1 MKKTSLSLLIAWV
14 LLLTACQNKMVAP
27 VASTTPQVTAT
38 LPIVAT
44 ATVVAPESLEPV
56 AWKVEVVAE
65 NLYVPW
71 SVVFIGTDHLL
82 VSERSGAVREIVAGK
97 LMAEPLYQFN
107 DTAAEGEAGLM
118 GLAVDPVF
126 SSNGFLYACYT
137 YRNDNDLYNRVVR
150 LKRDALGEL
159 ILDRILLDDIP
170 SASNHAG
177 CRLLFAPDG
186 TLFITTGDAMQP
198 ESAQDVDSLAGKI
211 LRINSD
217 GTIPVDNPF
226 AASPLYSFGHR
237 NPQGLAWD
245 ASTGLL
251 YETEHGPSG
260 FDGPPGGD
268 EINVIRAGANYGW
281 PVVSH
286 ERTQE
291 GTISPLIV
299 FTPAEAPA
307 SAMIYNGRIFPQFT
321 GNLFFGALR
330 GEGLV
335 RVEISGSERLN
346 PSHVEKIIQDVGRVR
361 DVVEGP
367 DGYIYFTTSNRDGR
381 GEVKQGDDKV
391 YRLIPQ

>member
-1 MKKTSLSLLIAWV
+1 MKTTSLSLLMSGMF
-14 LLLTACQNKMVAP
+14 LLAACQNRMVTP
-27 VASTTPQVTAT
+27 VETTTPQMTDT
-38 LPIVAT
+38 LPMLAT
-44 ATVVAPESLEPV
+44 ATAVVPETAEPV
-56 AWKVEVVAE
+56 AWEIEVVAE

-71 SVVFIGTDHLL
+71 SIVFISTDHLL
-82 VSERSGAVREIVAGK
+82 VSERSGAIREIIDGN
-97 LMAEPLYQFN
+97 LIAEPIYQFN
-107 DTAAEGEAGLM
+107 DIAAEGEAGLM
-118 GLAVDPVF
+118 GLAVDPNF
-126 SSNGFLYACYT
+126 SSSGFLYACYT
-137 YRNDNDLYNRVVR
+137 YQNANVLYNKVVR
-150 LKRDALGEL
+150 LKLDALGKL
-159 ILDRILLDDIP
+159 IFDRILLDDIP

-186 TLFITTGDAMQP
+186 KLFITTGDALQP
-198 ESAQDVDSLAGKI
+198 ESAQDIDSLAGKI

-217 GTIPVDNPF
+217 GTIPADNPF
-226 AASPLYSFGHR
+226 PGSLIYSYGHR
-237 NPQGLAWD
+237 NPQGLSWD
-245 ASTGLL
+245 SDTGYL

-286 ERTQE
+286 ERTIE

-307 SAMIYNGRIFPQFT
+307 SAMIYSGKIFPQFA

-330 GEGLV
+330 GEGVV
-335 RVEISGSERLN
+335 RVIISGSESLN
-346 PSHVEKIIQDVGRVR
+346 MSRVEKIIQNVGRVR

-381 GEVKQGDDKV
+381 GEAKEGDDKV
-391 YRLIPQ
+391 YRLIPR

>member
-1 MKKTSLSLLIAWV
+1 MKKTPLSLMIACMF
-14 LLLTACQNKMVAP
+14 LLTACQNGMVTP
-27 VASTTPQVTAT
+27 VESTTPQVTAT
-38 LPIVAT
+38 HPISAT
-44 ATVVAPESLEPV
+44 ATVVAPENDEPV
-56 AWKVEVVAE
+56 AWEIEVVAQD
-65 NLYVPW
+65 LYVPW
-71 SVVFIGTDHLL
+71 SVVFIDMDHLL
-82 VSERSGAVREIVAGK
+82 VSERSGAIREIVAGE
-97 LMAEPLYQFN
+97 LMAEPLYQF
-107 DTAAEGEAGLM
+107 DDIAAEGEAGLM
-118 GLAVDPVF
+118 GLAIDPEF
-126 SSNGFLYACYT
+126 SSSRFLYACYT
-137 YRNDNDLYNRVVR
+137 YRNDTALSNKVVR
-150 LKRDALGEL
+150 LKRDTLGNW

-198 ESAQDVDSLAGKI
+198 ESAQDIESLAGKI

-217 GTIPVDNPF
+217 GTIPDDNPF
-226 AASPLYSFGHR
+226 PASPLYSYGHR

-245 ASTGLL
+245 ASTGFL

-268 EINVIRAGANYGW
+268 EINVIQAGANYGW

-286 ERTQE
+286 ERILE

-307 SAMIYNGRIFPQFT
+307 SAMIYSGRIFPQFT

-335 RVEISGSERLN
+335 RVTLSGSESIDLSR
-346 PSHVEKIIQDVGRVR
+346 VEKIIQDVGRVR

-367 DGYIYFTTSNRDGR
+367 DGYIYFTTSNQDGR
-381 GEVKQGDDKV
+381 GDVKPGDDKV

>member
-1 MKKTSLSLLIAWV
+1 MKKTSLSMLIAWV
-14 LLLTACQNKMVAP
+14 FLLTACQNQRVTP
-27 VASTTPQVTAT
+27 DEFTTPQMTTTLPVLATVTA
-38 LPIVAT
+38 A
-44 ATVVAPESLEPV
+44 APENVEPE
-56 AWKVEVVAE
+56 AWEIEVVAE

-82 VSERSGAVREIVAGK
+82 VSERSGTIREIVAGK
-97 LMAEPLYQFN
+97 LVAEPLYQF
-107 DTAAEGEAGLM
+107 DDIAAEGEAGLM
-118 GLAVDPVF
+118 GLAVDPEF
-126 SSNGFLYACYT
+126 SSNGLLYACYT
-137 YRNDNDLYNRVVR
+137 YRNDNALSNRVVR
-150 LKRDALGEL
+150 LKQEALGGL
-159 ILDRILLDDIP
+159 IVDRILLDDIP

-198 ESAQDVDSLAGKI
+198 ESAQDIDSLAGKI

-217 GTIPVDNPF
+217 GTIPADNPF
-226 AASPLYSFGHR
+226 AASPLYSYGHR

-245 ASTGLL
+245 ANTAFL

-286 ERTQE
+286 ERTLA
-291 GTISPLIV
+291 GIIAPLIV

-307 SAMIYNGRIFPQFT
+307 SAMIYSGRIFPQFT
-321 GNLFFGALR
+321 GNFFFGALR

-335 RVEISGSERLN
+335 RVMLSSSESVN
-346 PSHVEKIIQDVGRVR
+346 PSDVEKIIQDVGRVR

-381 GEVKQGDDKV
+381 GEVKPGDDKV

>member
-1 MKKTSLSLLIAWV
+1 MKTVSLSLLIAGM
-14 LLLTACQNKMVAP
+14 LLLTACQNGMVIP
-27 VASTTPQVTAT
+27 VASTTPQMTGTISMLAT
-38 LPIVAT
+38 V
-44 ATVVAPESLEPV
+44 ATVVPENIEPV
-56 AWKVEVVAE
+56 AWEIEVVAE

-71 SVVFIGTDHLL
+71 SVVFISTDHML
-82 VSERSGAVREIVAGK
+82 VSERSGAIREIIEGN
-97 LMAEPLYQFN
+97 LIAEPLYQFN
-107 DTAAEGEAGLM
+107 DIAAEGEAGLM
-118 GLAVDPVF
+118 GLAVDPDF
-126 SSNGFLYACYT
+126 SSNRFLYACYT
-137 YRNDNDLYNRVVR
+137 YQNENVLSNRVVR
-150 LKRDALGEL
+150 LKMDALGEL
-159 ILDRILLDDIP
+159 ILGRILLDDIP
-170 SASNHAG
+170 SARNHAG

-198 ESAQDVDSLAGKI
+198 ESAQDLNSLAGKV

-217 GTIPVDNPF
+217 GTIPADNPF
-226 AASPLYSFGHR
+226 TGSPVYSYGHR

-268 EINVIRAGANYGW
+268 EINVIQAGANYGW
-281 PVVSH
+281 PLVSH
-286 ERTQE
+286 ERTLE
-291 GTISPLIV
+291 GIISPLIV

-307 SAMIYNGRIFPQFT
+307 SAMIYSGRMFPQFA

-335 RVEISGSERLN
+335 RVMISGSESLN
-346 PSHVEKIIQDVGRVR
+346 LSRVEKIIQNVGRVR

-381 GEVKQGDDKV
+381 GEVKRGDDKV